1 MNMQDGIKELELKL
15 KAIKEILD
23 PKNADLFED
32 INKAIRILEHRN
44 ANHYKS
50 IDIKLCNF
58 TRIIYETGILRDLDE
73 EEHSKLTDLLN
84 QASTI
89 AGKISIK

>member
-1 MNMQDGIKELELKL
+1 MQDDIKELELKL
-15 KAIKEILD
+15 KVIKEILD
-23 PKNADLFED
+23 LKKADLFED
-32 INKAIRILEHRN
+32 IEKAIQILEHRN
-44 ANHYKS
+44 TNHYKA

-84 QASTI
+84 QANTI
-89 AGKISIK
+89 AGKINKK